1 MSTTETDE
9 FDEAYDSILAQ
20 LVRMIEHPEQWMI
33 RTGGIQVGNAGL

>member
-20 LVRMIEHPEQWMI
+20 LVRMIEHPEWMM
-33 RTGGIQVGNAGL
+33 RTGRIQVGNAGL